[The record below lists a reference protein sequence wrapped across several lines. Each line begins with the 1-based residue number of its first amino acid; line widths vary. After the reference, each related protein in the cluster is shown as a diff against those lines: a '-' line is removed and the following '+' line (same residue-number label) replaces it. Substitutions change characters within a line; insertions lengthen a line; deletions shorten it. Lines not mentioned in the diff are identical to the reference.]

1 MPAMPI
7 ANRGSA
13 GRRRTRACYHRR
25 ARRPAGSYVDSPGP
39 VWSNRGFGQSA
50 RAAILRGGRPVEAV
64 IISGGKQY
72 RVREGDVVRL
82 ERLATGQGDTVEFR
96 EVAYLRA
103 EGDPVVDPAGLGTA
117 RVLGQVVQVGRGRK
131 LIVGKFKRR
140 KNYRRRQGHR
150 QAYTAV
156 RITRIEAGA

>member
-1 MPAMPI
+1 
-7 ANRGSA
+7 
-13 GRRRTRACYHRR
+13 
-25 ARRPAGSYVDSPGP
+25 
-39 VWSNRGFGQSA
+39 
-50 RAAILRGGRPVEAV
+50 VEAV

-82 ERLATGQGDTVEFR
+82 ERLPGGQGETVEFR
-96 EVAYLRA
+96 EVAYVK
-103 EGDPVVDPAGLGTA
+103 GDGEPVVDPARLGGA
-117 RVLGQVVQVGRGRK
+117 RVLGQVVRTGRSPK
-131 LIVGKFKRR
+131 IVVVKFKRR